1 MAINKRKRAKV
12 IAILSISAALIVV
25 LQVLAQ
31 VIGHFTAFSLA
42 LGLLPVLVVA
52 QLRDWKSGLF
62 LGTVFG
68 LCSLVIAAV
77 LYAGVPAWETVIY
90 PHISVLPRAIVGLV
104 TSLVATAIGKAL
116 DKRDAAAGEALTLAS
131 ADLTEQEIAARNKKL
146 RAARITRDYFC
157 SFGVAFLGVLLNA
170 VGFLGMFLATNSGV
184 VVPQEGAEAVV
195 INFQWVLTT
204 IVSVNTIIEA
214 VVFPVV
220 TAAIVQALRRARVFK
235 L

>member
-77 LYAGVPAWETVIY
+77 LYAGIPAWETVIY

-116 DKRDAAAGEALTLAS
+116 DKRVRHVCIDSTGIGVLVGAAHRAEEQQTAFAVASPQRNVARVLTL
-131 ADLTEQEIAARNKKL
+131 
-146 RAARITRDYFC
+146 
-157 SFGVAFLGVLLNA
+157 LGV
-170 VGFLGMFLATNSGV
+170 GEKLG
-184 VVPQEGAEAVV
+184 
-195 INFQWVLTT
+195 
-204 IVSVNTIIEA
+204 
-214 VVFPVV
+214 
-220 TAAIVQALRRARVFK
+220 LRP
-235 L
+235 